1 MRDDLASGG
10 TLHALGVQVHAP
22 CDASVCHHSVSSAI
36 VDMPGYRQAW
46 QVGDNLQPFDAH
58 PEFEEYLRHF
68 ILRHFRFLHGT
79 KVLIEFI
86 QELGSQCLQLVS
98 QPFLGSHQ
106 FVAHRSCARLEFV
119 AERLKTRVQLFLRAS
134 CLSMQVPTLIC
145 HLGGKHLQALVNSL
159 NSLVQ

>member
-1 MRDDLASGG
+1 MRDGLAPGG
-10 TLHALGVQVHAP
+10 TPHALGVEEHGP
-22 CDASVCHHSVSSAI
+22 CDASVCYHPVSSVV
-36 VDMPGYRQAW
+36 VDMPGYRKAW
-46 QVGDNLQPFDAH
+46 QVSDNLQPFDAH
-58 PEFEEYLRHF
+58 PEFEENLGHF
-68 ILRHFRFLHGT
+68 ILGHFRFLHCT

-86 QELGSQCLQLVS
+86 QELCSQCLQLVP
-98 QPFLGSHQ
+98 QPFLGPRQ
-106 FVAHRSCARLEFV
+106 FVAHRGCARLKFI